1 MIAALHVESRGVYA
15 GLPDVDLWDRDRD
28 ARTYAGPW
36 PVVAHPPG
44 ARWGRSWGGHPTQQP
59 RLVLGDDEGCFAAA
73 LDAMRRHGGVLE
85 PPEASPAWTGLR
97 TPHATESRRVVVTAW
112 QGEWTCCV
120 EKDTTGT
127 APARPQGGTQWA
139 ASCLAPANATQAAVK
154 AWYSPK
160 AAGFIG
166 HENLRKPNIK
176 AKLAESEAKAL
187 AKADLSA
194 QHVLEVIRRHVMR
207 DLSAYV
213 QADGHL
219 KPLHELTPDQ
229 IRLLDGV
236 VRKPD
241 GSATYRLNPPY
252 KWVEMAA
259 KHFSLLTERV
269 ELVDHRHIEDKL
281 IEASERAVKA
291 GHAKKHPDVGKA
303 T

>member
-1 MIAALHVESRGVYA
+1 MVDPTHPRISIVRQCRLVSIARSSFYYAGTGESPLTLRLMRLIDEQFLETPFYGSRQMTRWLRRQGDMVSRKRVRRLMRLLGVHALYQRPRMSQPHPAHRIYPSLPLLLPGESRRRDSRMIAALYVESRGVYA

-139 ASCLAPANATQAAVK
+139 ARCLAPA
-154 AWYSPK
+154 
-160 AAGFIG
+160 G
-166 HENLRKPNIK
+166 E
-176 AKLAESEAKAL
+176 
-187 AKADLSA
+187 
-194 QHVLEVIRRHVMR
+194 
-207 DLSAYV
+207 
-213 QADGHL
+213 
-219 KPLHELTPDQ
+219 
-229 IRLLDGV
+229 
-236 VRKPD
+236 
-241 GSATYRLNPPY
+241 
-252 KWVEMAA
+252 
-259 KHFSLLTERV
+259 ER
-269 ELVDHRHIEDKL
+269 
-281 IEASERAVKA
+281 S
-291 GHAKKHPDVGKA
+291 GQ
-303 T
+303 